1 MQKNQKQG
9 IAQLDGKIII
19 PLEYDN
25 IIIAGNCINAEKS
38 GNVTLFRTDETEFQ
52 NKEFVSR
59 IPTGNDKYIICVN
72 KEDKYGVI
80 DNKDNKVIENKY
92 TYINYLW
99 DDYFIVQKDTK
110 LGIISSDERMVVDFK
125 YDVLQRVE
133 NSKIIE
139 GIEENTTY
147 LFDKDF
153 KIIESLNVANIEEK
167 NDYIKIYSI
176 QDKKMIYLDYY
187 GNIVDN
193 KKVLKENKLFAKR
206 ENGKW
211 GFSDEYGNIKVES
224 KYDMVTEFNEYGF
237 AGVMQNNKWGVIND
251 QGIVIQEPTY
261 KMENQIF
268 PTFIGKYYKVNLG
281 YGENFYKSE

>member
-38 GNVTLFRTDETEFQ
+38 GNVTLFRTDGTEFQ

-99 DDYFIVQKDTK
+99 DDYFIVQK
-110 LGIISSDERMVVDFK
+110 IR
-125 YDVLQRVE
+125 
-133 NSKIIE
+133 N
-139 GIEENTTY
+139 
-147 LFDKDF
+147 
-153 KIIESLNVANIEEK
+153 
-167 NDYIKIYSI
+167 
-176 QDKKMIYLDYY
+176 
-187 GNIVDN
+187 
-193 KKVLKENKLFAKR
+193 
-206 ENGKW
+206 
-211 GFSDEYGNIKVES
+211 
-224 KYDMVTEFNEYGF
+224 
-237 AGVMQNNKWGVIND
+237 
-251 QGIVIQEPTY
+251 
-261 KMENQIF
+261 
-268 PTFIGKYYKVNLG
+268 
-281 YGENFYKSE
+281 